1 MTGSKLRRADQAAE
15 SFQVRDSNSPM
26 LKAAIGAAGGNVV
39 STRQVSDDLEATVR
53 ALEEAAEMS
62 DLVLVTG
69 GVSVGPH
76 DHVKSAAARIGFEE
90 QFWKVRQKP
99 GKPLFF
105 AVRGDTLLFG
115 LPGNPVSAFM
125 NYIVYVD
132 PLIRRLVSPTWQ
144 QMMIIARPEAP
155 IANNGGRTQLYR
167 ASLDD
172 SPTPPIVR
180 LTTHQGL
187 HMISSLTAADG
198 YLVVEPGESFAE
210 NDDIVFYPFPWS

>member
-1 MTGSKLRRADQAAE
+1 
-15 SFQVRDSNSPM
+15 M
-26 LKAAIGAAGGNVV
+26 LASAVAAAGGELV
-39 STRQVSDDLEATVR
+39 SISQVGDDFDDTVSALAQSAESSD
-53 ALEEAAEMS
+53 MI
-62 DLVLVTG
+62 LVTG

-76 DHVKSAAARIGFEE
+76 DHVKEAAARNGFVEK
-90 QFWKVRQKP
+90 FRKVRQKP
-99 GKPLFF
+99 GKPFFF
-105 AVRGDTLLFG
+105 AVRENKLLFG

-172 SPTPPIVR
+172 SHTPPIVR
-180 LTTHQGL
+180 LTTHQGS

-198 YLVVEPGESFAE
+198 YLVVEPGENFTE
-210 NDDIVFYPFPWS
+210 NDDIIFHPFPWS

>member
-1 MTGSKLRRADQAAE
+1 
-15 SFQVRDSNSPM
+15 M

-172 SPTPPIVR
+172 SPTPQIVR
-180 LTTHQGL
+180 LATHQGS
-187 HMISSLTAADG
+187 HTISSLTAADG
-198 YLVVEPGESFAE
+198 CLVVEPGESFTE
-210 NDDIVFYPFPWS
+210 NDDIIFYPFPWS